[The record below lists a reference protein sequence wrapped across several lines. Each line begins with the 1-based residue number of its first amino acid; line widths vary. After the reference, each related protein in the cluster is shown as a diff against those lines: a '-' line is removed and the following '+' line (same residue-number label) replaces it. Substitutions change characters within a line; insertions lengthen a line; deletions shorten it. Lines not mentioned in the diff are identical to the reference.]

1 MPAPQV
7 HLELIDA
14 TDLAE
19 MLTLIR
25 QWPTGAGQA
34 ATNPDTPRGW
44 SVTTDGNCPS
54 SRLALVASSARL
66 PSHGPAAGHRR
77 EPGCHGRS

>member
-34 ATNPDTPRGW
+34 ATNPDTPEAG
-44 SVTTDGNCPS
+44 PS
-54 SRLALVASSARL
+54 PRTGTV
-66 PSHGPAAGHRR
+66 PAAA
-77 EPGCHGRS
+77 